1 MKCGPSRRRTAG
13 LSTPLRSGRDDN
25 VAWKQ
30 CLAFPNKIVIS
41 TGEVMGLR
49 LTQGN
54 EKPRSGIHALWN
66 RYPFL
71 VIPTG
76 AEGPAVPQTLP
87 GDVFRQ
93 SVPGFPATLRWTRP
107 RVRLSPEGK
116 P

>member
-1 MKCGPSRRRTAG
+1 
-13 LSTPLRSGRDDN
+13 
-25 VAWKQ
+25 
-30 CLAFPNKIVIS
+30 
-41 TGEVMGLR
+41 MGLR

-76 AEGPAVPQTLP
+76 AEGPAVPQTLR

-107 RVRLSPEGK
+107 RVRLSQKESRMKIANATKFNRKSG
-116 P
+116 